1 MFSGSFVAIV
11 TPMRP
16 DGSIDYDAW
25 SRLIDLHL
33 ASGTRGIIVAGT
45 TGESPSV
52 DDGEVDRIG
61 ARRLRQ
67 GAQLVA
73 AALGAHARPVPPRRS
88 MTRSGCS
95 SRWTSASC

>member
-52 DDGEVDRIG
+52 DD
-61 ARRLRQ
+61 
-67 GAQLVA
+67 
-73 AALGAHARPVPPRRS
+73 
-88 MTRSGCS
+88 
-95 SRWTSASC
+95 